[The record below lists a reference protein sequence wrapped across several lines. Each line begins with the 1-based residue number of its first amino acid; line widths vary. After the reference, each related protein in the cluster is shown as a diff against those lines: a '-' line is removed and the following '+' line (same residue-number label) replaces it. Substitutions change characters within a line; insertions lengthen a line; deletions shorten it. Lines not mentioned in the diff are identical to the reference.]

1 MKRRGG
7 VADWGGGVLPGNLEM
22 GKVQASTYFSHGPS
36 RSSGPPGS
44 SEPPEPSGSP
54 EPSGHPDPD
63 SLQLELVLPQ
73 RYSTG
78 AYGSIEATNFKVLLK
93 NTWPFL
99 VVESERIGGKYS
111 RGDDDND
118 NDNDGDNDND
128 DDNDDDDYDDDDDDE
143 DPIEF
148 HPLPPRQLT

>member
-1 MKRRGG
+1 MREAGKPVLHRGSG
-7 VADWGGGVLPGNLEM
+7 SLLYGEYICFTKDMRVRSVLPGNLEM
-22 GKVQASTYFSHGPS
+22 GKVHASTYFSHGPS

-99 VVESERIGGKYS
+99 VVEVGKERRKVFS
-111 RGDDDND
+111 W
-118 NDNDGDNDND
+118 
-128 DDNDDDDYDDDDDDE
+128 
-143 DPIEF
+143 
-148 HPLPPRQLT
+148 

>member
-1 MKRRGG
+1 MYTGFIFTRWVPCSRLYIVEVVWYGCEVRMKRRGG
-7 VADWGGGVLPGNLEM
+7 VADWSGGVLPGNLEM
-22 GKVQASTYFSHGPS
+22 GKVHASTYFSHGPS

-44 SEPPEPSGSP
+44 PEPPEPSGSP

-99 VVESERIGGKYS
+99 IVEVGKERRKVFS
-111 RGDDDND
+111 W
-118 NDNDGDNDND
+118 
-128 DDNDDDDYDDDDDDE
+128 
-143 DPIEF
+143 
-148 HPLPPRQLT
+148 

>member
-44 SEPPEPSGSP
+44 PGPP

-78 AYGSIEATNFKVLLK
+78 AYGSIEATFLK
-93 NTWPFL
+93 
-99 VVESERIGGKYS
+99 Y
-111 RGDDDND
+111 
-118 NDNDGDNDND
+118 
-128 DDNDDDDYDDDDDDE
+128 Y
-143 DPIEF
+143 
-148 HPLPPRQLT
+148 